1 MLSTLPFETSY
12 LVNHRLSVDLM
23 MMMMMMMQEWMY
35 RRMLDFEYKWM
46 VQLVTVIVVCKSME
60 IE

>member
-23 MMMMMMMQEWMY
+23 MMMQGWMEWMY
-35 RRMLDFEYKWM
+35 RRMVDFEYKWM
-46 VQLVTVIVVCKSME
+46 VQLVIVIVVCKSME